1 MSYRWRHKIDQFENQ
16 TKNVFVKSL
25 KIEMIWMTNSDF
37 GWHPIRPM
45 ISLFL
50 FSRIRSKWQMNL
62 LVVLEPI
69 FWDHIHL
76 ILLPIQNS
84 LPIVPRKN
92 HGENFC
98 SLFASSTVSFRSS
111 FRKKGSDRLA
121 NECAYLKL
129 VKGKKKVWSTRM
141 EYQIRIQRIRFA
153 YFNETNCH
161 VLGRVW
167 RTSFACSYIPYW

>member
-1 MSYRWRHKIDQFENQ
+1 
-16 TKNVFVKSL
+16 
-25 KIEMIWMTNSDF
+25 MIWMTNSDF

-45 ISLFL
+45 ISLYL
-50 FSRIRSKWQMNL
+50 FSKILSKWQMNL
-62 LVVLEPI
+62 LVVWEPI

-84 LPIVPRKN
+84 LLTVPRKN

-111 FRKKGSDRLA
+111 FNFFRNQFRAVLSECSDKLS
-121 NECAYLKL
+121 NECPYLKL
-129 VKGKKKVWSTRM
+129 VKGTKKVWSTRM

-167 RTSFACSYIPYW
+167 RTSLACSHIPYW